1 MAINKNSK
9 KIKREIKKKEKKI
22 IKGIRKIII
31 KQKWESTEIIGEREL
46 REKNNE
52 KKKRGL

>member
-1 MAINKNSK
+1 MAINKNNK
-9 KIKREIKKKEKKI
+9 KIKRETKKKDKKI
-22 IKGIRKIII
+22 IKGIRKILI
-31 KQKWESTEIIGEREL
+31 KKEWESIEIIVEWEL

>member
-9 KIKREIKKKEKKI
+9 KIKRETKKKEKKI

-31 KQKWESTEIIGEREL
+31 KQEWESIEIIREWEL